1 MKMGSDYAMGKEIEY
16 LKEIIDAVIC
26 IPNAFR
32 IKIENTDKY
41 IFSIST
47 NDEKTEEW
55 YAVAAIY
62 DSICEIDAQIK
73 YAFNKV
79 MRYELPETLENYNP
93 FSNMNVQE
101 REAFYHIENIVFRVS
116 ILWDLLAQLSNV
128 IYKTKLDPGH
138 IYYKK
143 YFKEHSEGENTFEL
157 AKSVNSYLNE
167 EDSLEHESTPWS
179 GNHAFLTDYRNQMT
193 HRVHPNVSSITK
205 FGMTIRPPALY
216 VLHRTIEDYYK
227 VSGFLCGQINN
238 YLEERKEWMPIGL

>member
-32 IKIENTDKY
+32 IKIENTDKF

-73 YAFNKV
+73 YAFNEV

-93 FSNMNVQE
+93 FSNMNVPSQ
-101 REAFYHIENIVFRVS
+101 
-116 ILWDLLAQLSNV
+116 
-128 IYKTKLDPGH
+128 
-138 IYYKK
+138 
-143 YFKEHSEGENTFEL
+143 
-157 AKSVNSYLNE
+157 
-167 EDSLEHESTPWS
+167 
-179 GNHAFLTDYRNQMT
+179 
-193 HRVHPNVSSITK
+193 
-205 FGMTIRPPALY
+205 
-216 VLHRTIEDYYK
+216 
-227 VSGFLCGQINN
+227 
-238 YLEERKEWMPIGL
+238 